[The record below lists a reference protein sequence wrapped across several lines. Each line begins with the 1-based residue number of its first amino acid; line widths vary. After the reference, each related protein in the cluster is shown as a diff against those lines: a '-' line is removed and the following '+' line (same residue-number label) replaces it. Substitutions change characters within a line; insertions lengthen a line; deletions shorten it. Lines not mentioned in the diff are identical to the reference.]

1 LGKVRETTL
10 GAYANQDLPFEKLVE
25 ALNLKRDSNR
35 HPLFQVKMV
44 YQNATAEEPSLA
56 GLRISPIMLTTSAAK
71 LDLLLD
77 LTDAEQ
83 GLKARLQY
91 NTDLF
96 EEGAS
101 QRIISRFHTL
111 LDRIVER
118 PEARLWELVGA
129 LIAEDERQQ
138 LERKDELENA
148 RLKKL
153 TSVRRRAA
161 GKPNT
166 NAKS

>member
-1 LGKVRETTL
+1 
-10 GAYANQDLPFEKLVE
+10 
-25 ALNLKRDSNR
+25 
-35 HPLFQVKMV
+35 MV
-44 YQNATAEEPSLA
+44 YQNAQAEELRLT
-56 GLRISPIMLTTSAAK
+56 GLTISPIALTTGAAK

-77 LTDAEQ
+77 LRDAEK
-83 GLKARLQY
+83 GLKATLQY

-96 EEGAS
+96 EERTP

-118 PEARLWELVGA
+118 PGARLRELVEA
-129 LIAEDERQQ
+129 LVAEDERQQ
-138 LERKDELENA
+138 LDQRDKLEDA

-161 GKPNT
+161 SKPGAK
-166 NAKS
+166 AKS